1 MTKCGLQITNP
12 NTKYKL
18 KNPKRKNAKQT
29 QKKQKKKK
37 KLSVTTKMGPSTN

>member
-18 KNPKRKNAKQT
+18 KNPKIKNAKKT
-29 QKKQKKKK
+29 QKKKKK

>member
-1 MTKCGLQITNP
+1 MTKCGLPITNP
-12 NTKYKL
+12 NNKYKL

-29 QKKQKKKK
+29 QKKKIKK